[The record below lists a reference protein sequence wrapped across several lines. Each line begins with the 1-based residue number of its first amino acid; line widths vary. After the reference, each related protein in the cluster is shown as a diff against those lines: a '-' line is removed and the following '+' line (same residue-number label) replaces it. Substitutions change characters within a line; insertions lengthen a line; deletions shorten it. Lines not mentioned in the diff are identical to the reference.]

1 MTETPIMIGYA
12 SSCRRKF
19 WYIMCNEAPFPISPP
34 VSGNDLLIIDSD
46 LDPTP
51 FFPSVNHFHQ

>member
-51 FFPSVNHFHQ
+51 FFPQC